1 MSTSRSS
8 HVVAMRVRPARSALL
23 VCALAAA
30 LAASCS
36 GEPALLRQAR
46 KEDLIE
52 AIRAALLESVV
63 AEKSAVLATSDE
75 ESRSMA
81 RESQGFTAKIDA
93 LRGELRPLVVA
104 DGRPKELEQLD
115 AFDGAWTELK
125 RVDEN
130 LLALAVANTNLKA
143 AHLSAREGAAALD
156 RFVDAIAAA
165 QATSSDV
172 ETVRTLSRAAV
183 AGLREQSLLLIHI
196 PVADP
201 AEMTNL
207 EQRMNDL
214 ADEVARSL
222 AAARAAGADPAQL
235 ATATSAWDDHRK
247 IAVEVVRLSRENSN
261 VVSFD
266 VSVHEKRHVTETC
279 LNALDGLQA
288 AIDANPKAAR

>member
-1 MSTSRSS
+1 M
-8 HVVAMRVRPARSALL
+8 L
-23 VCALAAA
+23 VCALACA

-36 GEPALLRQAR
+36 SEPALLRQAR

-75 ESRSMA
+75 ESQSMA
-81 RESQGFTAKIDA
+81 REAQGFTAKIDA
-93 LRGELRPLVVA
+93 LRGELRPLVAA
-104 DGRPKELEQLD
+104 DGRPKEIEQLD

-143 AHLSAREGAAALD
+143 AQLSAREGAAALD

-183 AGLREQSLLLIHI
+183 AGLREQSLLLIHV
-196 PVADP
+196 PAADP
-201 AEMTNL
+201 AEMTRL

-214 ADEVARSL
+214 AGEVARSL
-222 AAARAAGADPAQL
+222 AAARAAGADAAQL
-235 ATATSAWDDHRK
+235 ALATSAWDQHRE

-266 VSVHEKRHVTETC
+266 VSVHEKRHVTEIC
-279 LNALDGLQA
+279 LNALDALQA